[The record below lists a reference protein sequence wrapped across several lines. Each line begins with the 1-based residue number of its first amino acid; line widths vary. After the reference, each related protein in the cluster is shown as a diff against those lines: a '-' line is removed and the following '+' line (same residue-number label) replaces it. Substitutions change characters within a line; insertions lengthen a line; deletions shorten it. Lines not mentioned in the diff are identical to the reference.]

1 MKGPGSGMM
10 LVCAVCQRYLGTKPP
25 YRDLTICREMC
36 TPCTIQ
42 ARRDLSTL
50 VVSSERGDALPVL
63 ESLLRGG
70 LASLRVLID
79 RRKADRRKADLRVEV
94 CRRGL
99 GQDRRQT
106 RSLRI
111 V

>member
-1 MKGPGSGMM
+1 MM

-25 YRDLTICREMC
+25 YRDLSICREMC
-36 TPCTIQ
+36 TSCTIQ

-50 VVSSERGDALPVL
+50 VVSSERRDALPVL

-70 LASLRVLID
+70 QASLRIVID
-79 RRKADRRKADLRVEV
+79 RRKADRRQSDLGVDV

-99 GQDRRQT
+99 GKDRRRV